1 MTLKQQQEAL
11 KQEIKNIKA
20 LLNGSVDQCELAC
33 QLLIGHEILADSKKQ
48 ELLKGFQKDFHEF
61 SKVFEQRALDNHDNK
76 NICKRFENQFI
87 EYNDKTQTIIKARI
101 QLLES

>member
-33 QLLIGHEILADSKKQ
+33 QLVIGHEILADSNKQ
-48 ELLKGFQKDFHEF
+48 ELLKAFQEDFHEF
-61 SKVFEQRALDNHDNK
+61 SKVFEERALYNYNNK
-76 NICKRFENQFI
+76 NLSKRFENQFI

-101 QLLES
+101 QLLKS